1 MKVMLYC
8 GFTCKD
14 IGAYK
19 EVHSPCDGCMTLY
32 FALLDDDTQ
41 IKSVVIC

>member
-1 MKVMLYC
+1 LRYNLVTNQGVKIMKVMLYC

-19 EVHSPCDGCMTLY
+19 EVHSP
-32 FALLDDDTQ
+32 
-41 IKSVVIC
+41 